1 MSSVP
6 ALYTALVDDAGLF
19 PPSRLP
25 MAAALDRHRRDA
37 TAAHP
42 VLTHR
47 FLCPASQ
54 LHSLRAHLGD
64 DERIR
69 LGIIGDTG
77 IDRVGPAFDEV
88 AADGRISVETVEV
101 ALPPTAG
108 AGEVRAAVSR
118 LADVDAQVFVELSRA
133 PGWRDAL
140 QTVAAAGL
148 GAKVRCGGV
157 RADLFPTQEELA
169 AFVTAAVDAG
179 LACKATAGLHH
190 AVRYRDPLTGFD
202 HHGFLNL
209 LLAVSRAVQRAPD
222 ADVVRVLAIDDACAL
237 AGAARAVTEPVARAT
252 RDVLVAYG
260 SCSTTDPV
268 ADLTALD
275 LI

>member
-6 ALYTALVDDAGLF
+6 ALYASLVDDAGLF

-25 MAAALDRHRRDA
+25 MPAALDRHRDDVA
-37 TAAHP
+37 AAHP

-54 LHSLRAHLGD
+54 LDVLRAHLAK
-64 DERIR
+64 DEEIR
-69 LGIIGDTG
+69 VGIIGDTG
-77 IDRVGPAFDEV
+77 IDGLRPALDEV
-88 AADGRISVETVEV
+88 AFDDRVRVETVEA
-101 ALPPTAG
+101 ALPPG
-108 AGEVRAAVSR
+108 AGPAEVQAAVAR
-118 LADVDAQVFVELSRA
+118 LAAVDAQVFVELPRA

-140 QTVAAAGL
+140 QTVATAGL

-169 AFVTAAVDAG
+169 AFVVAAVDAG

-190 AVRYRDPLTGFD
+190 AVRHRDPLTGFD

-209 LLAVSRAVQRAPD
+209 LLAVSRAVQGAPD
-222 ADVVRVLAIDDACAL
+222 ADVVRVLAIDDAGSL
-237 AGAARAVTEPVARAT
+237 VGAARAVTEPVARAT

-260 SCSTTDPV
+260 SCSTADPV